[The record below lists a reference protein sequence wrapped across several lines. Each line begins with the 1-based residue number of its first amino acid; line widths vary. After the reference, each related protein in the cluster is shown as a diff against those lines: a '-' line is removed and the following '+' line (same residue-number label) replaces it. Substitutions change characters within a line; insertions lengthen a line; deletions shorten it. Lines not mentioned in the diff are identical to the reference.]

1 MDLLNGNVYIGGNF
15 TGTDKTNVTYTNIVQ
30 YDSSTSEIK
39 ALENGGLDGV
49 VQSVACSDT
58 GKKKKKR
65 TELVRF
71 GNTNTNCNTII
82 EIFVGG
88 TFTALS
94 GTGLKVDYL
103 SNVARYDTQKKT
115 WSALNGVSYISKSTL
130 G

>member
-58 GKKKKKR
+58 GKKKKKK
-65 TELVRF
+65 EQ
-71 GNTNTNCNTII
+71 
-82 EIFVGG
+82 
-88 TFTALS
+88 S
-94 GTGLKVDYL
+94 
-103 SNVARYDTQKKT
+103 
-115 WSALNGVSYISKSTL
+115 
-130 G
+130 